1 MANISRRERLARQFG
16 AEVRE
21 RRIRNG
27 WTLED
32 IKRKTS
38 LDMGNLSKIERGMII
53 PRLDNAI
60 RIAKAFNT
68 TLDEIT
74 AHLE

>member
-32 IKRKTS
+32 VKRKTG
-38 LDMGNLSKIERGMII
+38 LDMGNLSKTERGMVI
-53 PRLDNAI
+53 PRLDNAM
-60 RIAKAFNT
+60 RLAKAFGT